1 MGVTEFMSK
10 RRRRGHVVSVRNRT
24 VWRLDA
30 ERSVHSVVSGTIHP
44 PHPHP
49 SPTPT
54 SYPTLRRA
62 RTYYRRRALRSRTRV
77 EAARAGAGP
86 AHKTQ

>member
-1 MGVTEFMSK
+1 MGTSFPSGIGPFRCGVC
-10 RRRRGHVVSVRNRT
+10 
-24 VWRLDA
+24 
-30 ERSVHSVVSGTIHP
+30 SVVSGTIHP
-44 PHPHP
+44 AHPHP

-62 RTYYRRRALRSRTRV
+62 RTYYRRRPPRSRTRV

-86 AHKTQ
+86 THKTQ

>member
-1 MGVTEFMSK
+1 MGTSFPS
-10 RRRRGHVVSVRNRT
+10 GIGPFGVSM
-24 VWRLDA
+24 
-30 ERSVHSVVSGTIHP
+30 RSVHSVVSGTIHP
-44 PHPHP
+44 AHPHP